1 MSAKKFPVIVTEG
14 GVSSKIREI
23 SQVTKGVIYTRYVAD
38 FIELGKRKQ
47 VGRAKFEDA
56 KQVALEACRRVSS
69 GNQASLELKDVD
81 RFAYIRADEVLS
93 PFKVSIDVAC
103 REYADALQILGGKA
117 SIVEACREWVKRNAV
132 QFPKISIS
140 DAVTKVQ
147 QRAVSDKKS
156 KARQHELD
164 VLLNKF
170 AESFQCEAHT
180 ITPSLISG
188 YLTEL
193 ALSERS
199 KRNHQDAI
207 KHLNCWL
214 VLHGYLA
221 KGTDWMDGV
230 QKYSKRK
237 RGDVTI
243 YTPEEM
249 GKVMKVAKG
258 WEVAFCS
265 ISAFSTIRHSE
276 LKRLDWA
283 QVELSDKAGESFIEI
298 LPIEGTKS
306 DQRRRL
312 IPIGDN
318 LKAWLLKCQKQSG
331 KVVPVKDSTT
341 LIARIVKR
349 AGVEFKK
356 NALRHSAISYR
367 VAQTSDVPRIADEAG
382 NSPTVIRTNYL
393 RRVKPAVAAEWFSI
407 KPPVKKTS
415 RKLALPDTV
424 EAIAA

>member
-1 MSAKKFPVIVTEG
+1 MSAKEFPVTVTEG
-14 GVSSKIREI
+14 GVSAKIRKI
-23 SQVTKGVIYTRYVAD
+23 SQATNGKIYTRYVAD

-56 KQVALEACRRVSS
+56 KQVALDACRRVSCGDHS
-69 GNQASLELKDVD
+69 ALELRNGELYSYNRAIEFLAPTGIPVD
-81 RFAYIRADEVLS
+81 IACR
-93 PFKVSIDVAC
+93 DVADSL
-103 REYADALQILGGKA
+103 AILGGRV
-117 SIVEACREWVKRNAV
+117 SIIEACRDWVKRNAIV
-132 QFPKISIS
+132 LPKISVA

-147 QRAVSDKKS
+147 QRAVSDRKS
-156 KARQHELD
+156 KARQHELG
-164 VLLNKF
+164 VLLNQF
-170 AESFQCEAHT
+170 AENFQCEAHT

-188 YLTEL
+188 YLTGL

-207 KHLNCWL
+207 KHLNRWL

-221 KGTDWMDGV
+221 KGTDWMEGV

-237 RGDVTI
+237 RGEVTI
-243 YTPEEM
+243 YTPEEIS
-249 GKVMKVAKG
+249 KVMATAKG

-265 ISAFSTIRHSE
+265 ISSFSTIRHSE

-283 QVELSDKAGESFIEI
+283 QVELSDKDGESFIEI
-298 LPIEGTKS
+298 LPMEGTKS

-318 LKAWLLKCQKQSG
+318 LKAWLRTCQKQSG

-349 AGVEFKK
+349 AGVEFKR

-367 VAQTSDVPRIADEAG
+367 VAQTGDVPRVADESG
-382 NSPTVIRTNYL
+382 NSVQVIRTNYL
-393 RRVKPAVAAEWFSI
+393 RRVKPSAAVEWFGI
-407 KPPVKKTS
+407 MPPKKMQQTS
-415 RKLALPDTV
+415 RRLAL
-424 EAIAA
+424 